1 MSCRLARSLARSA
14 PAGRRLGLP
23 PSFAQL
29 SRLCP
34 VKPGK
39 PASPGTGPGENL
51 SFRISGN
58 TCPPTCPRR
67 DQRAQLPASPARHDL
82 ISDETRETMARRWAG
97 GPVEEN
103 KRASIWPTS
112 FSTNAPQSPTR
123 EASRRL
129 VASKPLD
136 QLILTLTADD
146 QADVDA
152 LCCLPSPV
160 LMCSHET
167 QSDGGDLGA

>member
-1 MSCRLARSLARSA
+1 MNCRLARSLARSA

-82 ISDETRETMARRWAG
+82 ISDETERRSVGRWSSRGKQKGLDMADQFFHKYATIADTRGFQTAG
-97 GPVEEN
+97 GVKTFGPIN
-103 KRASIWPTS
+103 SA
-112 FSTNAPQSPTR
+112 
-123 EASRRL
+123 
-129 VASKPLD
+129 
-136 QLILTLTADD
+136 
-146 QADVDA
+146 VD
-152 LCCLPSPV
+152 
-160 LMCSHET
+160 
-167 QSDGGDLGA
+167 G